1 MARILVIDDDVS
13 VCRAIKIILDRKGH
27 AVICTECGHHGIAA
41 TEVYAFDLIIVDIFM
56 PELDGIATIK
66 AIHRIAPTVKILA
79 ISGCA
84 FGESGAGD
92 LTYLEAALDV
102 GADACLRKP
111 FGARELLDTI
121 GSLGPLT
128 RAARASA

>member
-13 VCRAIKIILDRKGH
+13 VRRAIKIILERKGH
-27 AVICTECGHHGIAA
+27 TVICTECGHHGVAA
-41 TEVYAFDLIIVDIFM
+41 TEIYAFELVIVDIFM
-56 PELDGIATIK
+56 PGLDGIATIK
-66 AIHRIAPTVKILA
+66 AIHRLEPAVKILA

-84 FGESGAGD
+84 FGESDGGG

-121 GSLGPLT
+121 GSFGALT
-128 RAARASA
+128 RAERASA